1 MDVRGSRVRSASP
14 TSVPMNR
21 SGFGTA
27 NGLAVFVNF
36 GVPFHGMQE
45 VGKGRDKPVRLL
57 QEKPKRGTEIPI
69 AADEK
74 SEGLGVAVN
83 LAPIAKIEPLGDAG
97 GAFKTAEGGF
107 DGLALRMGANGAFSS
122 MPGQGSAACRS
133 GLSA

>member
-1 MDVRGSRVRSASP
+1 MGFNFEVCRLEIRGWRVDVGVWTVRSPSP
-14 TSVPMNR
+14 TSIPIDR

-45 VGKGRDKPVRLL
+45 VGKGRDKPVRFL
-57 QEKPKRGTEIPI
+57 QEVSKRGAEIPI

-74 SEGLGVAVN
+74 SEGLRVAVN

-97 GAFKTAEGGF
+97 GAFKTAEGVF
-107 DGLALRMGANGAFSS
+107 D
-122 MPGQGSAACRS
+122 SA
-133 GLSA
+133 